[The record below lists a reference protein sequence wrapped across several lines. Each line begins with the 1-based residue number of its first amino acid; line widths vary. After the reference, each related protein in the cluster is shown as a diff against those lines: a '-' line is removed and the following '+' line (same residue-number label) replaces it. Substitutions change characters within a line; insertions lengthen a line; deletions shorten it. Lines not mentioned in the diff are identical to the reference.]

1 MVLLG
6 GRRME
11 SNDGF
16 SICSGPDGG
25 LTDGGLPA
33 GGEGSGEE
41 LSAVFDLSGLTGV
54 SYVVE
59 RVVRFTP
66 LNM

>member
-1 MVLLG
+1 
-6 GRRME
+6 ME
-11 SNDGF
+11 SKDGF
-16 SICSGPDGG
+16 SIYSGPDGG
-25 LTDGGLPA
+25 LSDGGLPA
-33 GGEGSGEE
+33 GGQGSGEE
-41 LSAVFDLSGLTGV
+41 PLAVFNLSGLTGV

>member
-1 MVLLG
+1 
-6 GRRME
+6 ME
-11 SNDGF
+11 SKDGF
-16 SICSGPDGG
+16 SICSGPDGA

-41 LSAVFDLSGLTGV
+41 SLAVFDLSGLTGV

-59 RVVRFTP
+59 QVVRFTP

>member
-1 MVLLG
+1 
-6 GRRME
+6 ME
-11 SNDGF
+11 SKDGF

-41 LSAVFDLSGLTGV
+41 SLAVFDLSGLLGV

-59 RVVRFTP
+59 RVVRFAP

>member
-1 MVLLG
+1 
-6 GRRME
+6 ME

-16 SICSGPDGG
+16 SIYSGPDGG

-41 LSAVFDLSGLTGV
+41 PLAVFDLPGLTGV
-54 SYVVE
+54 SYVAKQV
-59 RVVRFTP
+59 
-66 LNM
+66 LG